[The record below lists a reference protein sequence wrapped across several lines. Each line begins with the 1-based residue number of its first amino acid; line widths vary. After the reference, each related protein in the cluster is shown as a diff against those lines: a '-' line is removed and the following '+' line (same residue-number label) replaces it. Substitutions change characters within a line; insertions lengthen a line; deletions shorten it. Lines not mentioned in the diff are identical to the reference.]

1 MSLDV
6 IYFCSEQ
13 NNKYQP
19 STLNGFILSAFHF
32 ETATAWTVGEMDLVA
47 QCFKKHVEAAN
58 RGLTLS

>member
-19 STLNGFILSAFHF
+19 STLNDFILSAFHS
-32 ETATAWTVGEMDLVA
+32 ETAAARTVEEMDLIA
-47 QCFKKHVEAAN
+47 HRFKKHVKAEN
-58 RGLTLS
+58 RGLTPS